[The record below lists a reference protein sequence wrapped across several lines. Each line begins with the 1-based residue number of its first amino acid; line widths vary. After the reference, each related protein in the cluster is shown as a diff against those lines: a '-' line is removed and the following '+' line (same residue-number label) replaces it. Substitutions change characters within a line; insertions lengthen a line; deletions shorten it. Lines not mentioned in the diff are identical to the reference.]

1 MTYPAFGAFW
11 LLGPADLEADLV
23 VVDVDDALVAGGEG
37 VIGRRLRDL
46 DAEAI
51 QLGLVSSCGTE
62 QDGLGWGRT

>member
-23 VVDVDDALVAGGEG
+23 VVDIDDALVVGGEG
-37 VIGRRLRDL
+37 VVGRGLGDL

-51 QLGLVSSCGTE
+51 QVGLISSCGTE
-62 QDGLGWGRT
+62 QYG